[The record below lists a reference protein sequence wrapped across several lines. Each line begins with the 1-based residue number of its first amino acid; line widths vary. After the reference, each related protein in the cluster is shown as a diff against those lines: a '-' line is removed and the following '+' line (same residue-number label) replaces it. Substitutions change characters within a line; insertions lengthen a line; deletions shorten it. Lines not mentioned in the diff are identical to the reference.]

1 MDSRYKDTNLPIEE
15 RVQILLSQ
23 MTLEEKTAQLDMTR
37 GVEFATVV
45 HPAHFCAV
53 ADTSEFDFDAMKK
66 AFGDRGIGFVHDT
79 YSIPGNLNKIQRF
92 FVEHTRLGIPCMFT
106 GEALHG
112 LSYPGCTIYPVP
124 LALGA
129 TFDPDLVKK
138 VGKDIGREARILGI
152 HEILAPNLDVSR
164 DPRWGRTEETFGEDT
179 YLSSCMA
186 AAIISGEQGENL
198 SKEGVLAEPKHYC
211 VHGIPEGGRN
221 CAPARVGNREIES
234 CYLPV
239 FEAGICKGG
248 ARNVMASYNCID
260 GEAVI
265 SSEHYLREILHGRW
279 GMKGY
284 VRADFGAVRRL
295 KTHHHMTD
303 SDRESIKQ
311 AFHAGLQVQ
320 GFDFPTEFWEK
331 TLADLVRT
339 GEISEALLDDAV
351 ARVIRT
357 KFELGL
363 FEQPYVDEENYRDII
378 RSDLHRNHAYQAAAE
393 GVVLLKNRNQILPV
407 SSELKTIAL
416 LGPCSAKQQIGGY
429 SSVPYGYAVPSVY
442 EELKKVLGDNVEI
455 RQCDGCEITE
465 NHFEKLPESW
475 YVDGVELEYYKNGNF
490 EGSPVGHSHEKSL
503 SFNWILSKPHRD
515 LDFTGYSVRMKGS
528 FRVDTA
534 DFTTKDQFE
543 GKLIFKTGDSI
554 RLWIDGKL
562 MIDSVGDSKQ
572 DTPSCFFVFRKE
584 ELHEFVAEFI
594 CDVNGN
600 DFALGLDYYEDTFE
614 KAIKIAKE
622 SDLTILVCGDD
633 NVTSGEGM
641 DRCSIKLYGRQNEL
655 IQRVAALGKP
665 VALVLENGKAVDLQ
679 EASEKVDAIIAA
691 WFGGELGA
699 RVIAEIL
706 TGRINPSGRLPVS
719 FPRGEGQLPCYY
731 SRLPGGSTMYLE
743 GDSSALYPFG
753 HGLSYTKFTYE
764 NMKIEETDKECCW
777 NVSVQVSNTGSI
789 AGDEVVQMYVSD
801 IQSSVV
807 TPDKLLKGFQRIS
820 LQPRETKSVSFVV
833 DFDSLKLL
841 NKQMQWVVETGDFEI
856 SIGASS
862 EDIRLKD
869 RIYVNRMFVKN
880 SLNISNRMG
889 QEE

>member
-1 MDSRYKDTNLPIEE
+1 MDSRYKNANLPVDE
-15 RVQILLSQ
+15 RVNLLLSQ

-37 GVEFATVV
+37 GVEFATIV

-53 ADTSEFDFDAMKK
+53 DDESEFDFEAMEK
-66 AFGDRGIGFVHDT
+66 AFGDCGIGFVHDT
-79 YSIPGNLNKIQRF
+79 YSIPKNINKIQKF
-92 FVEHTRLGIPCMFT
+92 FVERTRLGIPCIFT

-138 VGKDIGREARILGI
+138 VGHDIGSETRTLGI

-179 YLSSCMA
+179 YLSSRMA
-186 AAIISGEQGENL
+186 AAIIQGEQGEDL
-198 SKEGVLAEPKHYC
+198 SQGGVLAEPKHYC

-221 CAPARVGNREIES
+221 CAPARAGVREIES

-239 FEAGICKGG
+239 FEAGIREGG

-265 SSEHYLREILHGRW
+265 SSEHYLREILHDRW

-311 AFHAGLQVQ
+311 AFRAGLQVQ
-320 GFDFPTEFWEK
+320 GFDFPTEFWEN
-331 TLADLVRT
+331 TLADLVRA
-339 GEISEALLDDAV
+339 GEISEELLDDAV
-351 ARVIRT
+351 KRVLRT

-363 FEQPYVDEENYRDII
+363 FEHPYVDEEKYKEII
-378 RSDLHRNHAYQAAAE
+378 RCEKHRDHAYQAAAE
-393 GVVLLKNRNQILPV
+393 AAVLLQNNNQILPIAPSV
-407 SSELKTIAL
+407 KKIAL

-442 EELKKVLGDNVEI
+442 EELKKELGDKVEI
-455 RQCDGCEITE
+455 RQCKGCEITE
-465 NHFEKLPESW
+465 KYFEQLPESW
-475 YVDGVELEYYKNGNF
+475 YVNGVELEYYKNSNF
-490 EGSPVGHSHEKSL
+490 EGTPVGISREKKL
-503 SFNWILSKPHRD
+503 AFNWILSKPHRD

-528 FRVDTA
+528 FRVNTA
-534 DFTTKDQFE
+534 DFTVKDQFE
-543 GKLIFKTGDSI
+543 GKLIFKTGDSV
-554 RLWIDGKL
+554 RLWVDGKL
-562 MIDSVGDSKQ
+562 VIDSVGNNKQ
-572 DTPSCFFVFRKE
+572 DTPACAFVFRKDE
-584 ELHEFVAEFI
+584 VHEFAAEFI

-600 DFALGLDYYEDTFE
+600 DFALGLDYHEDTFE
-614 KAIKIAKE
+614 EAIEIAKE
-622 SDLTILVCGDD
+622 SDLILLVCGDD

-641 DRCSIKLYGRQNEL
+641 DRCSIELYGRQNEL
-655 IQRVAALGKP
+655 IQIVSELGKP
-665 VALVLENGKAVDLQ
+665 TVLILEIGKAADLQ
-679 EASEKVDAIIAA
+679 EASSKMDAIIAA

-699 RVIAEIL
+699 RVIARVL
-706 TGRINPSGRLPVS
+706 TGAINPSGKLPVS

-753 HGLSYTKFTYE
+753 HGLSYTKFTYS
-764 NMKIEETDKECCW
+764 NMRIEETDKECSW
-777 NVSVQVSNTGSI
+777 NVSVQVSNTGMA

-801 IQSSVV
+801 LQSSVV
-807 TPDKLLKGFQRIS
+807 TPDKLLKGFERIT
-820 LQPRETKSVSFVV
+820 LQPGETKDVSFKV
-833 DFDSLKLL
+833 DSNSLKLL
-841 NKQMQWVVETGDFEI
+841 NRNMRWVVEEGDFDI
-856 SIGASS
+856 GIGASS
-862 EDIRLKD
+862 EDIRLKG
-869 RIYVNRMFVKN
+869 RIHVNQMFP
-880 SLNISNRMG
+880 LDY
-889 QEE
+889 